1 MLFDPSEE
9 YTPGSG
15 LLAANFECD
24 GRRYS
29 VHPASNVYRRLSL
42 RPLNAAAM
50 PAVYDLSTALPSA
63 DVRLM
68 LRFTLA
74 LGDAFLERTMSN
86 IAIRYSMMLADNANQ
101 RARNSRINF
110 FSDGTTLLA
119 IFNDVFV
126 EEPYRLLPPIGTW
139 LSKDPDD
146 QNYEPVES
154 RAPLDLQ
161 HAVVLSR
168 HQLPTTGALRYVGS
182 SAGDGRVHQLPP
194 QTLAAALAD
203 DCNYVQHERRR
214 EGEHTPRAV
223 IRRNLHT
230 GIKLAIGFQ
239 RMAARMLSGRAGL
252 DPGAE
257 AQRKLDEQRAVY
269 EYTQRIEQTMSGI
282 VNLGDG
288 SVVWAPGTTS
298 TFMDATYN
306 ALREDLACEAR
317 NNYVF
322 VNLRAY
328 LNTVFARERHPGVKV
343 WIKVPKRDDDADGTD
358 IQETTIAAFLKNHP
372 LSVRLPAPDDP
383 VDRKKLLRDNVV
395 RCDKETNEFDVL
407 EWYVHFGARQV
418 NGLRYWP
425 LHQFESLGDVG
436 VRDWVNTFRGFRCT
450 RWIREFCSERVQ
462 YGADHGIEPALLRDH
477 AAMQAPD
484 SDLAFY
490 LQHLKNLCCGSD
502 EARELVLT
510 WFALLCFYP
519 REKPDTWILFV
530 GRPGCGK
537 TSSTTKFAEHML
549 NKAHTRI
556 VKDMIGLVGHF
567 NADAGNT
574 SLTVIEEMDF
584 KDQKQKALNAL
595 QGTSLLSCAKGTRTG
610 ATPADVVLR
619 KGLRVWP

>member
-1 MLFDPSEE
+1 MLFDPAEE

-24 GRRYS
+24 GRRYA
-29 VHPASNVYRRLSL
+29 VHPPRTVYHRLSL
-42 RPLNAAAM
+42 RPINAAPM
-50 PAVYDLSTALPSA
+50 PAVYDLSAPLPSA

-68 LRFTLA
+68 LSFSLA

-86 IAIRYSMMLADNANQ
+86 IAVRFSMMLAEHASQ
-101 RARNSRINF
+101 RARNCRINF
-110 FSDGTTLLA
+110 FSDGTILTA

-126 EEPYRLLPPIGTW
+126 EEPYRLLPAIGTW

-146 QNYEPVES
+146 RTYEPVES

-161 HAVVLSR
+161 LCTVAAR

-182 SAGDGRVHQLPP
+182 SALDGRVHQLPP
-194 QTLAAALAD
+194 PALAASLCD
-203 DCNYVQHERRR
+203 DCNYVLHERRR

-230 GIKLAIGFQ
+230 GLKLAVGFQ
-239 RMAARMLSGRAGL
+239 RMAARLLSGRAGL
-252 DPGAE
+252 DAGGE

-282 VNLGDG
+282 VDLGDG

-298 TFMDATYN
+298 TFMDATYK
-306 ALREDLACEAR
+306 ALKDDLSCEAR
-317 NNYVF
+317 NAHVF
-322 VNLRAY
+322 VNLRSF
-328 LNTVFARERHPGVKV
+328 LNTVFARERHPGTRV

-358 IQETTIAAFLKNHP
+358 VQESTIAAFLKNHP
-372 LSVRLPAPDDP
+372 LSVRLPAPDDA
-383 VDRKKLLRDNVV
+383 VDRKKVLRDKTV
-395 RCDKETNEFDVL
+395 RCDENTNEYDVL
-407 EWYVHFGARQV
+407 EWYIHFGARQV

-425 LHQFESLGDVG
+425 LHQFESLQDVG
-436 VRDWVNTFRGFRCT
+436 IRDWVNTFRGFRCV
-450 RWIREFCSERVQ
+450 RWIKEYCSERVQ
-462 YGADHGIEPALLRDH
+462 YGADHGIEPALLKDH
-477 AAMQAPD
+477 AAMQLPD
-484 SDLAFY
+484 SDLQFY

-502 EARELVLT
+502 DVRELVLT

-556 VKDMIGLVGHF
+556 VKDMFGLVGHF
-567 NADAGNT
+567 NADAANT
-574 SLTVIEEMDF
+574 SLTIIEEMDF

-595 QGTSLLSCAKGTRTG
+595 QGTLLLSSGKGTLTG
-610 ATPADVVLR
+610 ATPAHVVPQH
-619 KGLRVWP
+619 VFIV